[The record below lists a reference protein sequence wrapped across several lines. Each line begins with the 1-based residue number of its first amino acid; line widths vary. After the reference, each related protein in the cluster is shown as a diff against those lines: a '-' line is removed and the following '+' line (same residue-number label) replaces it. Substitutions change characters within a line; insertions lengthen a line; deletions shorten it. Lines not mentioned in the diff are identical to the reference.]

1 MPSAP
6 ANYRILLRTPGAAA
20 FFLPAA
26 VGRLG
31 IAMTGIGLVW
41 LVHARTG
48 SYAAAG
54 VVTGGFAAADAGM
67 GPQLGRLVDRY
78 GQTRVLP
85 CALVAHAAAVALLLT
100 GAAPDLVAGVLVGA
114 TLPQL
119 GALSAARWSALLSGG
134 PPHTMSGAS
143 TTSPDASRTSQ
154 GASRTPPGASPT
166 PPGASPAPSDGAS
179 TPPTSASTLLPA
191 AFALEALANGVS
203 YLAGPALVSVLG
215 AANRPGAGV
224 LLAASLVIGG
234 GLGLAG
240 RRRSAPPVTARATRS
255 RTGRDALL
263 GPAFLRQ
270 AGLGLALG
278 VFFGA
283 TQVSVTAYAVG
294 RGTPDAAAPLYLASN
309 CTSLLAGWAYGA
321 GRHGGSPHRRQAA
334 AAACLTLACLPLTFL
349 DAPLAVGAALALT
362 GLAVPVLLVL
372 ASVLTEA
379 SVPRAVLTQAFTW
392 GNSASAAG
400 SAAAAALAGRV
411 VDAGGAHAGFAVAV
425 GAAAVMTV
433 LALGGAVCRREH
445 QRPRVTNATTARKE
459 P

>member
-20 FFLPAA
+20 FYLPAA

-41 LVHARTG
+41 LMHARTG

-54 VVTGGFAAADAGM
+54 VVTGGFAVADAVM

-134 PPHTMSGAS
+134 PSGTRPGASTPRSGAS
-143 TTSPDASRTSQ
+143 TTEPD
-154 GASRTPPGASPT
+154 ASPT
-166 PPGASPAPSDGAS
+166 PPSISPTPSGGAS

-215 AANRPGAGV
+215 AAGRPRAGV

-240 RRRSAPPVTARATRS
+240 RRRTAPPVTARAARS
-255 RTGRDALL
+255 RAGRDALL
-263 GPAFLRQ
+263 GPAFVRQ